1 MEQSVDVV
9 VVGAGVAGLV
19 AARELVA
26 AGHDVLVLEARDR
39 VGGRLLNAP
48 LPDGSPIDVGGQ
60 WVGPTQHKVLAL
72 LNNLGL
78 STFPTH
84 MAGRHIAELG
94 GCRSDYTGRIPR
106 LDPVTL
112 ADIGQTQWR
121 LDRMASAVP
130 TAEPWRAA
138 NANRLDA
145 QTFDSW
151 LRRTARTRRGRSF
164 FRLVTEAVFSS
175 GPEDMS
181 ALWAGFYI
189 GAAGGLDAL
198 IDTAGGAQQDRI
210 VGGAQSIA
218 LTIAGELGD
227 RVVLNSPVTEID
239 WSEAQATVRA
249 PCRRVRARHVVVAL
263 PPPLAS
269 RIRYSPGLPS
279 DRDQLVQRM
288 PMGRVIKVNVVYDEP
303 FWRAD
308 GWSGQAN
315 SDTRPLGTVFDNTP
329 YSGGPGILVGFLEGR
344 HADAAS
350 RLHPADRRAH
360 IVDDLAGYF
369 GPQARSP
376 VNVVELD
383 WAAEEFSRGCYGAF
397 ATPGTLTRFGPH
409 LRRPI
414 GPLRWAGT
422 ETATRWAGYM
432 DGAVESGQ
440 RAAQEIAAP

>member
-78 STFPTH
+78 STFPTL

-151 LRRTARTRRGRSF
+151 LRQTARTRRGRSF

>member
-1 MEQSVDVV
+1 
-9 VVGAGVAGLV
+9 
-19 AARELVA
+19 
-26 AGHDVLVLEARDR
+26 
-39 VGGRLLNAP
+39 
-48 LPDGSPIDVGGQ
+48 
-60 WVGPTQHKVLAL
+60 
-72 LNNLGL
+72 
-78 STFPTH
+78 
-84 MAGRHIAELG
+84 
-94 GCRSDYTGRIPR
+94 
-106 LDPVTL
+106 
-112 ADIGQTQWR
+112 
-121 LDRMASAVP
+121 
-130 TAEPWRAA
+130 
-138 NANRLDA
+138 
-145 QTFDSW
+145 
-151 LRRTARTRRGRSF
+151 
-164 FRLVTEAVFSS
+164 
-175 GPEDMS
+175 
-181 ALWAGFYI
+181 
-189 GAAGGLDAL
+189 
-198 IDTAGGAQQDRI
+198 
-210 VGGAQSIA
+210 
-218 LTIAGELGD
+218 
-227 RVVLNSPVTEID
+227 
-239 WSEAQATVRA
+239 
-249 PCRRVRARHVVVAL
+249 VVVAL